1 VSSASSGC
9 VRTHYRTARGAAL
22 ASVSVLS
29 AFLVGLVL
37 ALPPLAVAG
46 NAPDR
51 AILFLFPRPDEVRP
65 WVPDGP
71 AQLAEGQELFAL
83 IDGGAELFLRNGF
96 ERAAVQNYTLA
107 PDRHI
112 QAEIYMMRSMEGA
125 AEVFTRKSGPG
136 ERPMALGDGGAKG
149 EYYIVFHRGRFVVT
163 VAAGDA
169 TAGAEAAVLRIARAI
184 ESRIPNRC
192 P

>member
-1 VSSASSGC
+1 MEP
-9 VRTHYRTARGAAL
+9 T
-22 ASVSVLS
+22 
-29 AFLVGLVL
+29 
-37 ALPPLAVAG
+37 
-46 NAPDR
+46 
-51 AILFLFPRPDEVRP
+51 PRPGRGCG
-65 WVPDGP
+65 DGVW
-71 AQLAEGQELFAL
+71 A
-83 IDGGAELFLRNGF
+83 GAGRTVAAHVCRG
-96 ERAAVQNYTLA
+96 RAAVQNYTLA

-112 QAEIYMMRSMEGA
+112 QAEIYMMQSMEGA